1 MAKMLSQIATII
13 RGSVGGVTFTANQF
27 QQIIMRAKTSPVNP
41 STTRQGWIRTALGA
55 ASQQW
60 NILTDP
66 MREAWND
73 YADTLQFTGPL
84 GAYSMPGRQIMV
96 GNCCFILYC
105 NNFLAVPLVLD
116 YEAPTAPGF
125 AAYEV
130 VKTVAPAAGVGFAVS
145 LTNSSGLDMTAL
157 VERSIAFNPARQ
169 RYKGPFLS
177 STAVAVPTPD
187 STSALIEFQGLQED
201 AVYFVRIRGC
211 ETETNYRL
219 TQETILRVVAEAY
232 VP

>member
-60 NILTDP
+60 NILTDT

-84 GAYSMPGRQIMV
+84 GPYTMPGRQIMV
-96 GNCCFILYC
+96 GNCCFVLYC
-105 NNFLAVPLVLD
+105 NNILATPLVLD

-130 VKTVAPAAGVGFAVS
+130 VKTVSPAAGVGFGVS
-145 LTNSSGLDMTAL
+145 LSNGSGVDMSAL

-177 STAVAVPTPD
+177 STAQAVPTPD
-187 STSALIEFQGLQED
+187 AQATLVQFSGLSD
-201 AVYFVRIRGC
+201 GAVYFVRIRGA
-211 ETETNYRL
+211 ETADKYRL
-219 TQETILRVVAEAY
+219 TQETILRVVAETY